1 MNPDN
6 RELLKPEDATSLEE
20 FQARRM
26 MEQAEIRGLN
36 GSWKT
41 IGLILLS
48 SLLGFGAI
56 LFWVGV
62 ATEHDGGIWFMLLF
76 ALISTVLFIR
86 IFGKIEL
93 RGARGTKRYLQLDRM
108 SKDWQARAR
117 RGEVPETTHSGPK
130 VFRDQLEAENQET

>member
-1 MNPDN
+1 MNPRD

-26 MEQAEIRGLN
+26 AEQAEIRGLN

-41 IGLILLS
+41 IGLILMS
-48 SLLGFGAI
+48 SLLASGAI
-56 LFWVGV
+56 LFWGAAAIGHNSGV
-62 ATEHDGGIWFMLLF
+62 WFLLPP
-76 ALISTVLFIR
+76 ALICTFLFIR

-117 RGEVPETTHSGPK
+117 RGEVPETTRSGPK
-130 VFRDQLEAENQET
+130 LFRDQLEAENQET